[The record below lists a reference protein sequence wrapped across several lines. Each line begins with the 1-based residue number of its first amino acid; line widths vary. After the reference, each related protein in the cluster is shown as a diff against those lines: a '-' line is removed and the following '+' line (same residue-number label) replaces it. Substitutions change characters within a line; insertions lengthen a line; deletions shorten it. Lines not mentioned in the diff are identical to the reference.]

1 MKLLALIAAIV
12 LCILAAILGWN
23 FSPHHSFSLLCI
35 AIGCVAFALLEIPVA
50 IRNSL

>member
-23 FSPHHSFSLLCI
+23 FAPHHSFSLVSI
-35 AIGCVAFALLEIPVA
+35 AIGCIALSLLEIPST
-50 IRNSL
+50 ILR